1 MLMSNYKLKIEIFKF
16 TLIHKP
22 EKVSDP
28 TFRNLYNLKY
38 GKDDE
43 TKDEELL
50 KEFNTDLSNK
60 LNNRGAYIQTGENST
75 KAFSVSELPNLSSE
89 SHISSGIL
97 KGGYKG
103 NNKTSSDFVNKNESE
118 TLDGKVINNKHY
130 FLLYTPLESNV
141 GFLIFQSYPQE
152 NIRLDFA
159 TFLTRE
165 IFRHDKTYL
174 NMDLEP
180 FLPKKIKEEFNKGA
194 TVSQLTF
201 TDKVLS
207 RNLSDKSSIINGP
220 SHYNI
225 KVIIEPTGK
234 GNLKAENLDNGIL
247 QQIKKLV
254 ALKKPL
260 NKFEKTRGKIKK
272 DGRETSFK
280 MGGLDEILPIIHL
293 GEDYLEEN
301 GTPKFNEVNKRSL
314 KLLETIKEECYEK
327 TKSKIIG

>member
-1 MLMSNYKLKIEIFKF
+1 MNNYKLKIEVFKF
-16 TLIHKP
+16 TLKHKP
-22 EKVSDP
+22 EKVTDP
-28 TFRNLYNLKY
+28 TFRNLFNLKY

-50 KEFNTDLSNK
+50 KEFNIDLSNK
-60 LNNRGAYIQTGENST
+60 LNNGGAYIQIGKKAK
-75 KAFSVSELPNLSSE
+75 KAFSILKLPNLSSE

-103 NNKTSSDFVNKNESE
+103 NNKTSSDFSNKNDSE
-118 TLDGKVINNKHY
+118 PLDGKVINNKHY

-159 TFLTRE
+159 TFLARE
-165 IFRHDKTYL
+165 IFKHDKMYL
-174 NMDLEP
+174 NMGIEP

-201 TDKVLS
+201 SDKVLS
-207 RNLSDKSSIINGP
+207 SSLSKKSSIKNGP

-234 GNLKAENLDNGIL
+234 GNLKAEGLDSGIF
-247 QQIKKLV
+247 QQIKNLI

-260 NKFEKTRGKIKK
+260 DEFAKTRGKIKK

-280 MGGLDEILPIIHL
+280 LGGLDEILPIIQL
-293 GEDYLEEN
+293 GEHYLEEN
-301 GTPKFNEVNKRSL
+301 DTPKFIEVNKRCL
-314 KLLETIKEECYEK
+314 KLLETIKAEFYEK